1 MEGRGCR
8 DNWGYE
14 QDWEKKGNR
23 KRRKPCKAE
32 EQEIVE
38 NKETR
43 ESKQNAQQVWNIET
57 YFSFIICRKGKNE
70 MEENKQQTPC
80 FLLI

>member
-8 DNWGYE
+8 DNWEYE

-23 KRRKPCKAE
+23 KYGKPCKAE

-38 NKETR
+38 NKARDKRKKTKRVADMKHR
-43 ESKQNAQQVWNIET
+43 EV
-57 YFSFIICRKGKNE
+57 
-70 MEENKQQTPC
+70 
-80 FLLI
+80 FLIYYM

>member
-38 NKETR
+38 NKARDKR
-43 ESKQNAQQVWNIET
+43 E
-57 YFSFIICRKGKNE
+57 
-70 MEENKQQTPC
+70 QTKRTADVKHRDV
-80 FLLI
+80 FLIYYM